1 MSSRSNCVSIV
12 IRTFKRPNTL
22 AKTLESISRL
32 EDNYGK
38 EVIVVLSKDDPTKDE
53 TLRIINDYAK
63 HSGISIKIIEINTNS
78 ATKAWNEGIKSSECD
93 YVMVMPDDVYLN
105 KKTITRAMELLN
117 NDRIV
122 AVTYPAYPY
131 GIDDVNKAPLNYKLH
146 HLKFLNTVTTI
157 NTVLFV
163 TVFRKDVLMK
173 LGLYREDM
181 GPPYTIHEDWELGSR
196 IRGRGYKLIVDGT
209 LRQIHLE
216 DQATEQPINNRNSGN
231 RQRRFL
237 RSIIGYIRQYVNKH
251 WWSMYQVLKVSPM
264 SQRLEYIWYI
274 VNPILLLL
282 LLLLHEYT
290 YAIILIIMTFT
301 AVELINA
308 IKGYFRVFGIVQRLI
323 YPIITYIIRNVRA
336 YLFLA
341 GLIKN
346 IKELI
351 DDPGF
356 IYAWSIIIHEKNE
369 YEGQVN
375 NH

>member
-12 IRTFKRPNTL
+12 VRTFKRPNIL

-53 TLRIINDYAK
+53 ALGIINDYAK
-63 HSGISIKIIEINTNS
+63 SSGILTKIIEIDTNS
-78 ATKAWNEGIKSSECD
+78 ATKAWNEGIKGSECD

-105 KKTITRAMELLN
+105 EKTIVRAIELLN
-117 NDRIV
+117 SNDV
-122 AVTYPAYPY
+122 AAVTYPAYPY

-251 WWSMYQVLKVSPM
+251 WWSMYQVLKVSPL
-264 SQRLEYIWYI
+264 SQKLEYAWYI
-274 VNPILLLL
+274 MSPILLLVL
-282 LLLLHEYT
+282 LVLHEYL
-290 YAIILIIMTFT
+290 YAIMLI
-301 AVELINA
+301 AVALVFIELINA
-308 IKGYFRVFGIVQRLI
+308 VKGYFRAFSIAQRLT
-323 YPIITYIIRNVRA
+323 YPIITYVTRNVRA

-346 IKELI
+346 VIK
-351 DDPGF
+351 PR
-356 IYAWSIIIHEKNE
+356 A
-369 YEGQVN
+369 
-375 NH
+375 